1 MENKVLRR
9 TIMTLAFLIFVLAW
23 VGVVA
28 AKFLTDSLA
37 VFTAAVTAAAF
48 ATEGLIWV
56 LAIIGGWAIF
66 ARRRHFWKRM
76 SGDQSSYFDGDR
88 P

>member
-9 TIMTLAFLIFVLAW
+9 TIIAVAFGLFVLAW
-23 VGVVA
+23 VGVGA
-28 AKFLTDSLA
+28 AKVLSDSLA

-56 LAIIGGWAIF
+56 LAIVGGWAIF
-66 ARRRHFWKRM
+66 ARRRNFWRRIT
-76 SGDQSSYFDGDR
+76 GGQSSYHEGDR
-88 P
+88 S